1 MVTPRVLA
9 SHQVR
14 GGLSSASSKL
24 NDTLTEMLNFAEGI
38 LEDRKEDWY
47 RFPVY
52 LLATAGFRRLRPEQR
67 EGVLQTVRL
76 ILGESN
82 FHSEPDFVRILSGE
96 EEGAYGWLAVNSE
109 MGSLS
114 NPGPDSVGVLDLGGA
129 SMQITFVP
137 EADRSVLQHAF
148 PLFLQGR
155 QSNLYSASYL
165 QFGLREAQRL
175 LQRQLIGKALV
186 AETTEVLEHPCLPKG
201 SNSTELLIGD
211 EAAQQ
216 DAAAAGAAAFPP
228 LTATWHGMGHY
239 DDCIEKLGE
248 LFDKTAPCY
257 LPACTFNG
265 RYQPTL
271 GARKFVAFSAF
282 SWVVDV
288 LGLPAETTA
297 LEDIENAA
305 RYVCKMDWTLLHERW
320 QLGEQA
326 LQSLCFSAA
335 YVVVL
340 LHHGLGFDKKSQQ
353 IIFVPQGN
361 LSWAKGAI
369 IWEANNRFSRH
380 QPVCIPGE
388 PALVDKDHCTAPDH
402 C

>member
-1 MVTPRVLA
+1 MY
-9 SHQVR
+9 
-14 GGLSSASSKL
+14 
-24 NDTLTEMLNFAEGI
+24 I
-38 LEDRKEDWY
+38 Y
-47 RFPVY
+47 R
-52 LLATAGFRRLRPEQR
+52 
-67 EGVLQTVRL
+67 
-76 ILGESN
+76 SN
-82 FHSEPDFVRILSGE
+82 NVDIIHICVPFLHRIHSR
-96 EEGAYGWLAVNSE
+96 
-109 MGSLS
+109 
-114 NPGPDSVGVLDLGGA
+114 
-129 SMQITFVP
+129 
-137 EADRSVLQHAF
+137 
-148 PLFLQGR
+148 
-155 QSNLYSASYL
+155 
-165 QFGLREAQRL
+165 
-175 LQRQLIGKALV
+175 
-186 AETTEVLEHPCLPKG
+186 
-201 SNSTELLIGD
+201 
-211 EAAQQ
+211 
-216 DAAAAGAAAFPP
+216 
-228 LTATWHGMGHY
+228 
-239 DDCIEKLGE
+239 
-248 LFDKTAPCY
+248 FDKTAPCY